1 MAANMTTLS
10 LDGKVALITGGGKG
24 MGPAIAKMFAANG
37 AAIAVAARTVSQV
50 ETVASQIRADGGRAI
65 ACPTDVTNLSSLP
78 PLIDWIAEGFG
89 GLDIVVNCAGGGD
102 EGRPFTDM
110 NVADLEGSFHFNV
123 TAPFEL
129 ARLAVPHMLARPGAS
144 IINITSVTPGKSMRG
159 HLIYDVAKA
168 ALNQLTLS
176 LAAELGPRIR
186 VNAILPGPTE
196 TEALREV
203 LDQRPDIR
211 QMLSH
216 IIRLRRTGTPEDI
229 ANAALYLASEAASWV
244 TGTLLNVNGGTVD
257 EGQAR
262 FADL

>member
-1 MAANMTTLS
+1 MTSLS
-10 LDGKVALITGGGKG
+10 LEGKVALITGGGKG
-24 MGPAIAKMFAANG
+24 MGAAIAKTFADNG
-37 AAIAVAARTVSQV
+37 AAVAVAARTASQV
-50 ETVASQIRADGGRAI
+50 ETVALQIRADGGRAI
-65 ACPTDVTNLSSLP
+65 ACPTDVTELSSLP
-78 PLIDWIAEGFG
+78 TLVERIVTEFG
-89 GLDIVVNCAGGGD
+89 GLDVVVNSAGGGD
-102 EGRPFTDM
+102 EWRPYGEM

-123 TAPFEL
+123 AAPFEL

-144 IINITSVTPGKSMRG
+144 IINITSGTPGKSMRG

-203 LDQRPDIR
+203 LDHRPELRSLLSQYIR
-211 QMLSH
+211 M
-216 IIRLRRTGTPEDI
+216 RRTGSPDDI
-229 ANAALYLASEAASWV
+229 AHAALYLASAAASWV
-244 TGTLLNVNGGTVD
+244 TGTLLEVNGGTVD

-262 FADL
+262 FPDL